1 MKTDL
6 PWWMNL
12 HPRRTVFTVTRFIGP
27 HVGLQAVTVIR
38 QALPSLWTK
47 SRVSFA
53 GIGRLG
59 ICFWLRMREKEE
71 EGITRNGC
79 RSLWRCSGFAAP
91 VSGDRGKSSGTRTR
105 PLPSCGVGHS
115 LCQLIDW
122 KAKICVISSLKR
134 IMQFI
139 SDAIITILILLWHW
153 WEYHIWRNR

>member
-47 SRVSFA
+47 SRGSFA

-91 VSGDRGKSSGTRTR
+91 VSGDRGSPVEQEPDPCRVAE
-105 PLPSCGVGHS
+105 LDM
-115 LCQLIDW
+115 LCQLIE
-122 KAKICVISSLKR
+122 KLKSLS
-134 IMQFI
+134 FPP
-139 SDAIITILILLWHW
+139 
-153 WEYHIWRNR
+153 